1 MDIFSGYNELNI
13 LIISKGLTKLMVG
26 VGHNSSG
33 IGMTEM
39 EIIDLES
46 TSPKTCQNLANF
58 PLGISL
64 GAFGIL
70 GLNKKPTICG
80 GHHQDGYN
88 KDCYTYEN
96 NLWNKSSSME
106 SGRTFAAVTLSPY
119 PNKSDNFFVSGGYYG
134 NGHLSSFITLNN
146 GSWTIQNTKTLPVTI
161 VEHCMVLFNSTTV
174 FAIGGYQGDV
184 GKESGRT
191 YFFNTQNE
199 NWIEGPQL
207 KYARK
212 LHTCAM
218 IKTSQQN
225 EKLSVIVVG
234 GYNSTIMSSVE
245 ILEEGSSQWRDGPNL
260 PLARYVGM
268 MVADSNNGV
277 VQIGGYSNQGLL
289 GKLLHLT
296 DANAQWIEMPQ
307 KLQKARG
314 SGVATLVPDDITTCS

>member
-1 MDIFSGYNELNI
+1 
-13 LIISKGLTKLMVG
+13 MVG
-26 VGHNSSG
+26 VGRDSSG
-33 IGMTEM
+33 FGMTEM

-58 PLGISL
+58 PLGISA
-64 GAFGIL
+64 AFGIL
-70 GLNKKPTICG
+70 GLNNKPTICG
-80 GHHQDGYN
+80 GSHRDGTN

-106 SGRTFAAVTLSPY
+106 SVRVSAAASLSPY
-119 PNKSDNFFVSGGYYG
+119 PNKSDNFFVSGGYGG
-134 NGHLSSFITLNN
+134 NNFVSSVEELNN
-146 GSWTIQNTKTLPVTI
+146 GNWTIQTTKKLPVTMAY
-161 VEHCMVLFNSTTV
+161 HCMVLFNSTTV
-174 FAIGGYQGDV
+174 LAIGGYQEGSD
-184 GKESGRT
+184 SGRT

-225 EKLSVIVVG
+225 DKLSVIAVG
-234 GYNSTIMSSVE
+234 GFINTHLSSVE

-260 PLARYVGM
+260 PLAIAAGM

-277 VQIGGYSNQGLL
+277 VQIGGYSPSVGYSD
-289 GKLLHLT
+289 KLFHLT
-296 DANAQWIEMPQ
+296 AANAEWIEMPQ
-307 KLQKARG
+307 KLKQGRVY
-314 SGVATLVPDDITTCS
+314 GVAILVPNDITNCS